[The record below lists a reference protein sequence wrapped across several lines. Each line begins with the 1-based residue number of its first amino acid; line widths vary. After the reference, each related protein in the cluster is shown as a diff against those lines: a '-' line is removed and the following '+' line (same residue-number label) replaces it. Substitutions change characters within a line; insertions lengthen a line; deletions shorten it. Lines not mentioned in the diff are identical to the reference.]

1 MGDWNYISDRLHQ
14 RKEKDYHNYQWETEW
29 EDGNGYRLIHEKGFG
44 TSTKILEDQNK
55 YIRQKVALNESSM
68 GKQSEKYFR
77 KIIEYCLRRNISITL
92 FVSPINDLEL
102 ISTQDYDAYIRELRE
117 LAAEYDLAV
126 YDFNLARE
134 EYLPLQDSRYYMDAG
149 HLNAAGVSLFTPF
162 FYEVIR
168 GGEAD
173 AQKYFYDSYR
183 EKLRELPPAIYGIY
197 YSDCQDEE
205 EIEQGAVRKMWIA
218 SNRELEM
225 EYKIMMKPDEGAQYM
240 IQDFGENKAFEVSSE
255 EHGMCTIV
263 ARMKGTRNEVV
274 QTMEIRY

>member
-162 FYEVIR
+162 FMR
-168 GGEAD
+168 
-173 AQKYFYDSYR
+173 
-183 EKLRELPPAIYGIY
+183 
-197 YSDCQDEE
+197 
-205 EIEQGAVRKMWIA
+205 
-218 SNRELEM
+218 
-225 EYKIMMKPDEGAQYM
+225 
-240 IQDFGENKAFEVSSE
+240 
-255 EHGMCTIV
+255 
-263 ARMKGTRNEVV
+263 
-274 QTMEIRY
+274 